1 MVSDIQQ
8 QYFERVLMGWDKF
21 RLSIRQVSS
30 SDSSGSEDWTVG
42 EMADTTMTTIEKIAH
57 GFRGSSRI

>member
-1 MVSDIQQ
+1 
-8 QYFERVLMGWDKF
+8 MGWDKF
-21 RLSIRQVSS
+21 RLIIRQVSS

-42 EMADTTMTTIEKIAH
+42 EMADTTMTTIEKIAY